1 MNLFENEFSNYIREQ
16 KNHDYVLHIKKKLA
30 DTIIDTNPKF
40 KIDAFSFNYTLGR
53 LDKPLS
59 DLKSLINKWINVH
72 GYVGIYYN
80 MRTTQDNST
89 PIIFGIDSKSV
100 LGEKKELIPF
110 TKAYRRLEINKIENS
125 LPQDI
130 NKIIFMAILY
140 LLQIIRTLNH
150 FLICTSCITQIS
162 G

>member
-1 MNLFENEFSNYIREQ
+1 
-16 KNHDYVLHIKKKLA
+16 
-30 DTIIDTNPKF
+30 
-40 KIDAFSFNYTLGR
+40 
-53 LDKPLS
+53 
-59 DLKSLINKWINVH
+59 
-72 GYVGIYYN
+72 